1 MTFCPLENCKM
12 KMSRTDVDRIYLG
25 GNWALP
31 AWSQD
36 FLWERTNFSCLGEVV
51 FLGGGILI
59 KGLGPFILCRVV
71 YQGKKKKQVGV
82 EFVETEKR
90 KVRKAWGR
98 PSRRVSR
105 GTEDKTRGAH
115 PVPERACTSHEDE
128 VERSK

>member
-51 FLGGGILI
+51 FLGRGHFNKRSGSFHFVPGG
-59 KGLGPFILCRVV
+59 
-71 YQGKKKKQVGV
+71 
-82 EFVETEKR
+82 
-90 KVRKAWGR
+90 
-98 PSRRVSR
+98 VSR
-105 GTEDKTRGAH
+105 EEEETSRCGVRGDREKESQEGMGPA
-115 PVPERACTSHEDE
+115 VQEGQ
-128 VERSK
+128 